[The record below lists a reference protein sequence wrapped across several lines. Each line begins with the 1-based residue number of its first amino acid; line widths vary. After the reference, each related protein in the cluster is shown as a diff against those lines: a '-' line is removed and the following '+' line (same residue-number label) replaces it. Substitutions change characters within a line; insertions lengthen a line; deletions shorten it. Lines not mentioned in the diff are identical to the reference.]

1 MLFREDSALPG
12 SSVGNSAAS
21 VPLPQSF
28 LPDGHEPR
36 VVCSLSTGLLQ
47 LSLWDTECH
56 DLLST
61 CYFPATSYAHSKPKA
76 WLPQVALPKT
86 EQAFARN
93 NKKQE
98 GPCKELW

>member
-1 MLFREDSALPG
+1 MAMSPELFARSPLGYSSCLCGTLSAMICYRL
-12 SSVGNSAAS
+12 AI
-21 VPLPQSF
+21 
-28 LPDGHEPR
+28 
-36 VVCSLSTGLLQ
+36 SLLL
-47 LSLWDTECH
+47 
-56 DLLST
+56 
-61 CYFPATSYAHSKPKA
+61 ATSYAHSKPKA